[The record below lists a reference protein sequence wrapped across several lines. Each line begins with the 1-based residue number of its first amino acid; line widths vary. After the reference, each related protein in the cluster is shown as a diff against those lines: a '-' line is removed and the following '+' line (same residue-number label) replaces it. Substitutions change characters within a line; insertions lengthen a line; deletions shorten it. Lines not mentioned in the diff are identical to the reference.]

1 VSRLPFR
8 QLRLSLMV
16 PAVFQTAIQSRRD
29 QFPYY
34 PFRCDHLAEL
44 PAPASLLCRAFVLPS
59 VNYQLLRREYLE

>member
-1 VSRLPFR
+1 
-8 QLRLSLMV
+8 MV

-44 PAPASLLCRAFVLPS
+44 PAPVSLLCPAFVLPS
-59 VNYQLLRREYLE
+59 VNYRLLRREYLE